1 MPTIFILDFYED
13 NNRIIL
19 QLLPSHHRP
28 GEALAVFTE
37 IEACFNSFLQ
47 NTYTLSLNLFG
58 ISKENIGLLREA
70 MEAVATCKQP
80 RSF

>member
-1 MPTIFILDFYED
+1 MPTIFTLDFYED
-13 NNRIIL
+13 NNRNIL
-19 QLLPSHHRP
+19 QLLPSYHRP

-37 IEACFNSFLQ
+37 IETCFNSSLH
-47 NTYTLSLNLFG
+47 TRTLSLNLFG